1 MSTEVYF
8 IRPTADVP
16 RKDVAAPRSLETL
29 RRSLDGEL
37 CIVAF
42 AQGNE
47 PEGWEDGMTAEE
59 CMATINAPD
68 AVGTWWQPE

>member
-8 IRPTADVP
+8 IRPTADVL
-16 RKDVAAPRSLETL
+16 RKDVAAPRTLDTL

-42 AQGNE
+42 VNGNV

-59 CMATINAPD
+59 CMAIINAPD
-68 AVGTWWQPE
+68 AMGIWRQPE